1 MYTAID
7 LPCKQPKLKVDETLN
22 SRVVSFRLPLG
33 AYVALLQKT
42 LETKTALSD
51 YILTKVYADDKV
63 APLTAQLQQQGGE
76 VTKLRKELTD
86 AKAVATRRERESNDL
101 TALLSDT
108 AQKAAQERE
117 RLQKQLNTLTLQVTT
132 LKEAENA
139 ALLTRATLTSEAAR
153 LTSQVKSLTTQNA
166 ALTTERNTLMTQLKS
181 LRERAANLYR
191 KLEDV
196 HRRAFMGAVTGEAWK
211 VLEPLKNFG

>member
-1 MYTAID
+1 
-7 LPCKQPKLKVDETLN
+7 
-22 SRVVSFRLPLG
+22 
-33 AYVALLQKT
+33 LLQKT